1 MNCNDRISCLLHF
14 CKEGAGMSKMATAGK
29 RLPEFSYRFATLYE
43 RDFRDFDAFRD
54 VISEIVADDRND
66 YPNNL
71 QRKIAER
78 EGQKLLAFLDTLRD
92 ECPAVS
98 IPYCRILTG
107 SEAEA
112 VAADF
117 WRVWA
122 YNPNALWYPLDGE
135 WRPDAPCMY
144 VMDWIVKPY
153 WDAILSLLCPEGER
167 VLTCHADHFACLDSW
182 REAHFVAEIDRDY
195 VNMDGSEVAYTDREF
210 RNMLYVC
217 HENTLS
223 FAGDWVPAV
232 QAVLANE
239 RERWN
244 KYTWE

>member
-1 MNCNDRISCLLHF
+1 
-14 CKEGAGMSKMATAGK
+14 MSKMATAGK

-54 VISEIVADDRND
+54 VICEIVADDRND

-92 ECPAVS
+92 ECPVAS
-98 IPYCRILTG
+98 IPYRRILTG
-107 SEAEA
+107 REAEA

-122 YNPNALWYPLDGE
+122 YNPNALWYPLDGD

-153 WDAILSLLCPEGER
+153 WDEIAKLLCPDGER
-167 VLTCHADHFACLDSW
+167 VFVCHHNYAGHDWMEDP
-182 REAHFVAEIDRDY
+182 FVAEIDRDY
-195 VNMDGSEVAYTDREF
+195 MDPDGSEVAYTNKDFTRI
-210 RNMLYVC
+210 LYVC

-232 QAVLANE
+232 QAVLASE
-239 RERWN
+239 RKRWN

>member
-1 MNCNDRISCLLHF
+1 MF
-14 CKEGAGMSKMATAGK
+14 KMATAGK
-29 RLPEFSYRFATLYE
+29 RLSEFSYRLATLYE
-43 RDFRDFDAFRD
+43 RDFRDLDAFRD
-54 VISEIVADDRND
+54 TVRAIVADDRND
-66 YPNNL
+66 YPNDL

-92 ECPAVS
+92 GCPAVS
-98 IPYCRILTG
+98 IPYRRILTG
-107 SEAEA
+107 REAEA

-153 WDAILSLLCPEGER
+153 WDEITKLLCPDGER
-167 VLTCHADHFACLDSW
+167 VFVCHHNYAGHDWMEDP
-182 REAHFVAEIDRDY
+182 FVAEIDRDY
-195 VNMDGSEVAYTDREF
+195 MDPDGGEVAYTNKDFTRI
-210 RNMLYVC
+210 LYVC
-217 HENTLS
+217 HENTFS

-232 QAVLANE
+232 QAVLADE
-239 RERWN
+239 RKRWN

>member
-1 MNCNDRISCLLHF
+1 
-14 CKEGAGMSKMATAGK
+14 MSKMATAGK

-117 WRVWA
+117 WRVWG
-122 YNPNALWYPLDGE
+122 YNPNALWYPLTGE
-135 WRPDAPCMY
+135 WKPDAPCMY
-144 VMDWIVKPY
+144 VMNWVAEPY
-153 WDAILSLLCPEGER
+153 LDAILCLLCPDGER
-167 VLTCHADHFACLDSW
+167 VLTCHADHFAHMHPW
-182 REAHFVAEIDRDY
+182 REETFVAEIDRGCIDLRA
-195 VNMDGSEVAYTDREF
+195 DEVAYTNKNFTR
-210 RNMLYVC
+210 MLYVC
-217 HENTLS
+217 HEDTLS

-232 QAVLANE
+232 QRILEGE